1 MTGFGNFSM
10 TGSNWGM
17 TTRTAALL
25 VLLASAAVLGLAP
38 ILVRLA
44 DAGPAAAGM
53 WRFAFALPWLL
64 LLVWRPGQAAGE
76 GGPGRPSPLMGL
88 AALFFVLD
96 LAFWHYSIRF
106 TSVANATTLTNL
118 TPVIVT
124 AVAWLMFRERP
135 RALFLAALALALF
148 GAWTM
153 SAGADGRQG
162 ANPRLG
168 DLFAAVTA
176 LWYAGYF
183 LTVKV
188 LRGRVS
194 ASRIMLWTT
203 ALGAPLL
210 LGVALALG
218 EPLTPASAAG
228 WWACAGLG
236 AVHVAGQGGVAWALG
251 RLPAALTAVTVLIQP
266 VVAALLGWALFAET
280 MTPAQ
285 FAGAAALLAGVVL
298 AQWSARVK
306 PGPVAP
312 MAETKTGAEAET
324 SAPAVKKEVI

>member
-1 MTGFGNFSM
+1 MRRMPN
-10 TGSNWGM
+10 
-17 TTRTAALL
+17 RRAAALTVL
-25 VLLASAAVLGLAP
+25 VASAAVLGLAP

-44 DAGPAAAGM
+44 DTGPAAAGF

-64 LLVWRPGQAAGE
+64 LLAFRPGAPAE
-76 GGPGRPSPLMGL
+76 ARGPGRPTALMAL

-96 LAFWHYSIRF
+96 LGFWHYSIAF

-124 AVAWLMFRERP
+124 AVAWLAFRERP
-135 RALFLAALALALF
+135 RALFLVALAVALA

-188 LRGRVS
+188 LRGRHP
-194 ASRIMLWTT
+194 ASRIMLWST

-210 LGVALALG
+210 LGLALALG
-218 EPLTPASAAG
+218 EDLTPASAAG
-228 WWACAGLG
+228 WAACAGLG
-236 AVHVAGQGGVAWALG
+236 LVHVAGQGGVAWALG

-266 VVAALLGWALFAET
+266 VVAALLGWLLFAET
-280 MTPAQ
+280 MTAAQ
-285 FAGAAALLAGVVL
+285 MLGGAAVLTGVVL
-298 AQWSARVK
+298 AQWSSRQRK
-306 PGPVAP
+306 
-312 MAETKTGAEAET
+312 GAEAEAA
-324 SAPAVKKEVI
+324 APVP